1 MLHTEQE
8 LNKLRQIR
16 LNESWKISLTEFLLS
31 PKMDQ
36 LREFLLAE
44 KTAEKTIYPPNAL
57 IFNAFNT
64 TPLEQVKVVI
74 LGQDPY
80 HGPNQAQGLS
90 FSVQKGLALPPSLRN
105 IFHELHTDL
114 GIPVFKN
121 GDLSKWAQQ
130 GVLLLNSVLNVEAGQ
145 PTSHQKQGWEDFTD
159 TVIDVLNEQ
168 RENIVFILWGAYAQR
183 KGQRI
188 NQNKHLVLKAAHPS
202 PLAANRGGFFG
213 CKPFSKSNNYL
224 KQHGIEPIDWQLD
237 A

>member
-80 HGPNQAQGLS
+80 HGPEQAHGLA
-90 FSVQKGLALPPSLRN
+90 FSVRTGVKIPPSLRN
-105 IFHELHTDL
+105 MYKELSSIL
-114 GIPVFKN
+114 RVFKYP
-121 GDLSKWAQQ
+121 AM
-130 GVLLLNSVLNVEAGQ
+130 A
-145 PTSHQKQGWEDFTD
+145 
-159 TVIDVLNEQ
+159 I
-168 RENIVFILWGAYAQR
+168 
-183 KGQRI
+183 
-188 NQNKHLVLKAAHPS
+188 
-202 PLAANRGGFFG
+202 
-213 CKPFSKSNNYL
+213 
-224 KQHGIEPIDWQLD
+224 
-237 A
+237 